1 MNQLWTTNI
10 AYDIFVRDKRNT
22 MTCKLLAKKVRY
34 RSNPSSIV
42 RLEQER
48 IPIILSRRRP
58 FLFHFRFPV
67 ACRFVRARFWPN
79 DPLWAIKAPRRPLED
94 KRNETTRGPETKS
107 SSTRLINYPV
117 ARAPGVIRRSAR
129 RYPLLRPPWT
139 SYRGPPRIPP
149 PAYHPFLIGN
159 QVSPSLSIPNIVS
172 RRINFSPL

>member
-1 MNQLWTTNI
+1 MNQLLTTNI

-67 ACRFVRARFWPN
+67 ACRFVRGAAHDFGLTIPFEQLKPHGDRSRTSETRQRGG
-79 DPLWAIKAPRRPLED
+79 PRR
-94 KRNETTRGPETKS
+94 K
-107 SSTRLINYPV
+107 
-117 ARAPGVIRRSAR
+117 AH
-129 RYPLLRPPWT
+129 
-139 SYRGPPRIPP
+139 PRD
-149 PAYHPFLIGN
+149 
-159 QVSPSLSIPNIVS
+159 
-172 RRINFSPL
+172 

>member
-1 MNQLWTTNI
+1 MKESVRGESMNQLWTTNI

-22 MTCKLLAKKVRY
+22 MTYKLLAKKVRY
-34 RSNPSSIV
+34 CSNPSSIV

-48 IPIILSRRRP
+48 IPTFDYPFSPSSIFISFPIPRRVQIRSRGS
-58 FLFHFRFPV
+58 
-67 ACRFVRARFWPN
+67 ARFWPN

-149 PAYHPFLIGN
+149 CIPPPF
-159 QVSPSLSIPNIVS
+159 
-172 RRINFSPL
+172 

>member
-1 MNQLWTTNI
+1 MKESVRGESMNQLWTTNI
-10 AYDIFVRDKRNT
+10 AYIIFVRDKRNT
-22 MTCKLLAKKVRY
+22 MTYKLLAKKVRY

-48 IPIILSRRRP
+48 IPTFDYPFSPSSIFISFPIPRRVQIRSRGS
-58 FLFHFRFPV
+58 
-67 ACRFVRARFWPN
+67 ARFWPN

-149 PAYHPFLIGN
+149 CIPPPF
-159 QVSPSLSIPNIVS
+159 
-172 RRINFSPL
+172 

>member
-1 MNQLWTTNI
+1 
-10 AYDIFVRDKRNT
+10 
-22 MTCKLLAKKVRY
+22 MTYKLLAKKVRY

-67 ACRFVRARFWPN
+67 ACRFVRGAAHDFGLTIPFEQLKPHGGRS
-79 DPLWAIKAPRRPLED
+79 RTS
-94 KRNETTRGPETKS
+94 ETRQRGGPETKS

-117 ARAPGVIRRSAR
+117 ARAPGVIRRSAW

-139 SYRGPPRIPP
+139 LYRGPPRIPP
-149 PAYHPFLIGN
+149 CIPPPF
-159 QVSPSLSIPNIVS
+159 
-172 RRINFSPL
+172 